1 MAPDAYTLEQVL
13 AVARSHP
20 FYERTITYPPDPATV
35 AQAGYKVIQRLVND
49 VDPKNTYRKGVY
61 TSITGG
67 GHGGTPLFFATDVAE
82 NRRHRATFG
91 RFLRATGVIDPS
103 DWVLST
109 HCAGDL
115 YR

>member
-1 MAPDAYTLEQVL
+1 M
-13 AVARSHP
+13 
-20 FYERTITYPPDPATV
+20 
-35 AQAGYKVIQRLVND
+35 IQRLVND

-82 NRRHRATFG
+82 NRRHRAMFG
-91 RFLRATGVIDPS
+91 RFLRATRVIDPS